1 MSKNPF
7 ATYLFS
13 LCDEC
18 ITLAEELKDIL
29 LEERVALITL
39 NTEEILILVSKK
51 ESGMMKLV
59 RKRAEIKKIA
69 RTQFAEEDLQNLSF
83 SDEALNLEWKQKQT
97 SWLKAWTEVRDVC
110 ERNQQFMGHSMKNL
124 DLLVEN
130 LKRLFGQHGT
140 YSHRGKRV
148 DQNPEGSVLRG
159 RY

>member
-1 MSKNPF
+1 MPKNPF

-18 ITLAEELKDIL
+18 ISLAQELKDIL

-83 SDEALNLEWKQKQT
+83 SDEALNLEWSQKQS
-97 SWLKAWTEVRDVC
+97 SWLNAWSEVRDVC
-110 ERNQQFMGHSMKNL
+110 ERNQKFMGHSMKNL
-124 DLLVEN
+124 DLLVGN
-130 LKRLFGQHGT
+130 LKRLFGQHAT